1 MLSLDKWEN
10 RSSEI
15 HSLIGPQMCVSI
27 RHIST
32 IAVDATELSQGV
44 QDVGEED
51 SFWEMM
57 E

>member
-15 HSLIGPQMCVSI
+15 HNLIGPQMHVST

-44 QDVGEED
+44 QDVGKED